1 MLIKDV
7 LIVDD
12 DPQMLIAMSEAVK
25 GNDFSVTTA
34 GNGIQALE
42 ILKETQFRTVITD
55 LRMPGITGLDVLRE
69 VKAESPRSQVVLVT
83 AHGSVN
89 NAVEAMKMGAFDYLL
104 KPFALDDLHD
114 VVQRAL
120 RKNESFLGRGK
131 SQSHGPVI
139 TQNPDMLATLDL
151 AEQAAKGR
159 ATMLIQAES
168 GTGKELL
175 ARWIHESS
183 PRSSGPYIAV
193 NCAALPENLLEAELF
208 GYEKGAF
215 TGAIGQK
222 PGKFEMAHGGTIL
235 LDEIGEMVP
244 MLQAKLLRVLQEQEI
259 DRLGGRKPIPVDI
272 RVIATTNKSLKSLV
286 RAGAFRED
294 LYYRLNVIPLT
305 IPPLR
310 NRREDIPLLARHF
323 CEKHSNRD
331 GGRKLEL
338 AAETIDLLVRREW
351 PGNIRELENVI
362 HRGVALAS
370 QSIVYPKDLF
380 LERESLESDAFEPL
394 VRRNAPAESPVPE
407 GLDLKPGLSVSEM
420 ERKLI
425 HITLEQTSGNRTRAA
440 DLLGISLRTLRNKL
454 REYRQEHVTV
464 TGPFA

>member
-1 MLIKDV
+1 MLIRDV

-25 GNDFSVTTA
+25 RCGLSVTTA
-34 GNGIQALE
+34 GNGIEAVEL
-42 ILKETQFRTVITD
+42 LKDTQFRAVLTD
-55 LRMPGITGLDVLRE
+55 LRMPGTTGLDVLRE
-69 VKAESPRSQVVLVT
+69 VKAASPRSQVILVT
-83 AHGSVN
+83 AHGSIN

-114 VVQRAL
+114 VVDRAL
-120 RKNESFLGRGK
+120 RKNESFLGRARAS
-131 SQSHGPVI
+131 SQCPII

-151 AEQAAKGR
+151 VEHAARGR

-175 ARWIHESS
+175 ARWIHQSS
-183 PRSSGPYIAV
+183 PRSQAPYVAV

-215 TGAIGQK
+215 TGALTQK
-222 PGKFEMAHGGTIL
+222 PGKFELANTGTIL

-272 RVIATTNKSLKSLV
+272 RVIATTNKSLKALV
-286 RAGAFRED
+286 RAGTFRED

-310 NRREDIPLLARHF
+310 SRREDIPLLARHF
-323 CEKHSNRD
+323 CDKHSPS
-331 GGRKLEL
+331 GRRMEL
-338 AAETIDLLVRREW
+338 ASDTIDVLMRRDW
-351 PGNIRELENVI
+351 PGNVRELENVI
-362 HRGVALAS
+362 HRGVSLATES
-370 QSIVYPKDLF
+370 VIYPKVLF
-380 LERESLESDAFEPL
+380 LDHETIDTGVADRNARNASEPQAQRVSESL
-394 VRRNAPAESPVPE
+394 
-407 GLDLKPGLSVSEM
+407 GLRAGLSVSEM

-425 HITLEQTSGNRTRAA
+425 HLTLEQTSGNRTRAA

-454 REYRQEHVTV
+454 REYRQEDVAV
-464 TGPFA
+464 TGGLG

>member
-25 GNDFSVTTA
+25 RDFPVTTA

-42 ILKETQFRTVITD
+42 ILKETQFRIVITD
-55 LRMPGITGLDVLRE
+55 LRMPGVTGLDVLRE
-69 VKAESPRSQVVLVT
+69 VKEASPRSQVILVT

-89 NAVEAMKMGAFDYLL
+89 NAVEAMKMGAFDYLV
-104 KPFALDDLHD
+104 KPFALEDLHN
-114 VVQRAL
+114 VIQRAI

-183 PRSSGPYIAV
+183 PRNNGPYVAV

-215 TGAIGQK
+215 TGANGQK
-222 PGKFEMAHGGTIL
+222 L
-235 LDEIGEMVP
+235 
-244 MLQAKLLRVLQEQEI
+244 
-259 DRLGGRKPIPVDI
+259 
-272 RVIATTNKSLKSLV
+272 
-286 RAGAFRED
+286 
-294 LYYRLNVIPLT
+294 
-305 IPPLR
+305 
-310 NRREDIPLLARHF
+310 
-323 CEKHSNRD
+323 
-331 GGRKLEL
+331 
-338 AAETIDLLVRREW
+338 
-351 PGNIRELENVI
+351 
-362 HRGVALAS
+362 
-370 QSIVYPKDLF
+370 
-380 LERESLESDAFEPL
+380 
-394 VRRNAPAESPVPE
+394 
-407 GLDLKPGLSVSEM
+407 
-420 ERKLI
+420 
-425 HITLEQTSGNRTRAA
+425 
-440 DLLGISLRTLRNKL
+440 
-454 REYRQEHVTV
+454 
-464 TGPFA
+464 